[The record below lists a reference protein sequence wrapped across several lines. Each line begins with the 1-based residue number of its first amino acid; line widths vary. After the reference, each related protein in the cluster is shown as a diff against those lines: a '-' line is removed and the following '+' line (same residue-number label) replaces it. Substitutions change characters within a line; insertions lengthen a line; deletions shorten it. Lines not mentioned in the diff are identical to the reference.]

1 MAMRITTKMMQ
12 NTSIRNL
19 NVNKQRQEQ
28 LTNQM
33 ATGKKITRP
42 SDDPVTAIRALKLN
56 ASLDKIDQYY
66 ERNSKD
72 ARSWLDLTDKAIDT
86 VANILGGDDGMRAL
100 ITQAISE
107 YNEKKDI
114 SAIVKDLVSLAEEVY
129 SVGNADSAGRTL
141 FTGYRTDLPLAFIAD
156 KTEQYKIT
164 EQFTNL
170 DLDKMT
176 YVGTGCLK
184 ELNDGNFNSKDQ
196 ATNDYLMNTTEYDV
210 TTNEIYRFRLAYKNT
225 DVVKE
230 KMVEKIDPATGR
242 PEIGPDG
249 KPVMEVAKD
258 PNTGQTIYEPN
269 IKFEFGDFDKKNG
282 TTIYSINPVYDDS
295 VTPPQQIPTKDI
307 KFFESGTE
315 EAYMTVVN
323 DPDAVVYIASTGELL
338 LGSNVKQNVS
348 ELTHDTEIRISY
360 EKTNWKKNDLD
371 PVHYFYTERK
381 HEIQDRW
388 LEYNKNFLEDPTA
401 SGKQIIEYDIGNN
414 QTIRVNTT
422 ADELFTHDIGRD
434 IEELN
439 RMVDDAST
447 IEANLGVISDLIDS
461 GKYEGDDLKQLELEK
476 AALEKAK
483 TYTRDKVTA
492 RLKELLTVFDG
503 YIENVSTATTNCG
516 SRGSRLTLIQNRLGT
531 QQTNYKELVSENED
545 ADYAEL
551 TVQLGSVKMTYEAA
565 LSSIS
570 YVMQTSLLDY
580 IR

>member
-19 NVNKQRQEQ
+19 NVNKRYQEK

-56 ASLDKIDQYY
+56 ASLDKIDQYHD
-66 ERNSKD
+66 RNAKD
-72 ARSWLDLTDKAIDT
+72 AQSWLDLTDKAIST
-86 VANILGGDDGMRAL
+86 VFTALGGESGMREL
-100 ITQAISE
+100 INQAINE
-107 YNEKKDI
+107 YQDNKDI
-114 SAIVKDLVSLAEEVY
+114 GATVKQLLSLAQEIY
-129 SVGNADSAGRTL
+129 SVGNADSAGRSL

-156 KTEQYKIT
+156 KTENYKIT

-170 DLDKMT
+170 DVNKMT
-176 YVGTGCLK
+176 YVGSGCLK
-184 ELNDGNFNSKDQ
+184 ELNEGNFNSKDPN
-196 ATNDYLMNTTEYDV
+196 TGDYIMDTSEYDV
-210 TTNEIYRFRLAYKNT
+210 TTNEIYRFRLAYENT

-230 KMVEKIDPATGR
+230 QMTQTVDANGR
-242 PEIGPDG
+242 PQF
-249 KPVMEVAKD
+249 D
-258 PNTGQTIYEPN
+258 PNTGEPLMEIVKDPNDPTRTLYEPDV
-269 IKFEFGDFDKKNG
+269 KFEFGDFNSANG

-295 VTPPQQIPTKDI
+295 VPPNKLSKDI
-307 KFFESGTE
+307 QFFSSGTE
-315 EAYMTVVN
+315 EAYMT
-323 DPDAVVYIASTGELL
+323 VVYIASTGELL
-338 LGSNVKQNVS
+338 LGKNVKQSVS

-381 HEIQDRW
+381 HETQDRW
-388 LEYNKNFLEDPTA
+388 LKYNENFLADPTA

-434 IEELN
+434 VEELK
-439 RMVDDAST
+439 RMVDDESV
-447 IEANLGVISDLIDS
+447 IKDNLNKVKELIDS
-461 GKYEGDDLKQLELEK
+461 GKYTGDDLKQLELQK
-476 AALEKAK
+476 AALEKAE
-483 TYTRDKVTA
+483 TYSRDKVTS

-503 YIENVSTATTNCG
+503 YIENVNTATTNCG

>member
-19 NVNKQRQEQ
+19 NVNKRYQEK

-56 ASLDKIDQYY
+56 ASLDKIDQYHD
-66 ERNSKD
+66 RNAKD
-72 ARSWLDLTDKAIDT
+72 AQSWLDLTDKAIAT
-86 VANILGGDDGMRAL
+86 VDSIFTGEGGMRQL
-100 ITQAISE
+100 ITQAIAQYE
-107 YNEKKDI
+107 DDQDI
-114 SAIVKDLVSLAEEVY
+114 RTIVKQLVNFAEEVY
-129 SVGNADSAGRTL
+129 SVGNADSAGRTI

-156 KTEQYKIT
+156 KEETYKIT
-164 EQFTNL
+164 QQFTNL
-170 DLDKMT
+170 DMDKMT

-184 ELNDGNFNSKDQ
+184 ELNEGNFNAKDP
-196 ATNDYLMNTTEYDV
+196 ATGDYLMNTTEYDV
-210 TTNEIYRFRLAYKNT
+210 TTNGIYRFRLAYKNL

-230 KMVEKIDPATGR
+230 QMEQRVDANGR
-242 PEIGPDG
+242 PQF
-249 KPVMEVAKD
+249 D
-258 PNTGQTIYEPN
+258 PNTGEPIMDVVKDPNDPTRTLYEPGV
-269 IKFEFGDFDKKNG
+269 KFEFGDFNSANG
-282 TTIYSINPVYDDS
+282 TTIYSVNPVYDDA
-295 VTPPQQIPTKDI
+295 VPPNKISKDI
-307 KFFESGTE
+307 QFFSSGTE
-315 EAYMTVVN
+315 EAYMAAAK

-338 LGSNVKQNVS
+338 LGSNVKQTVS
-348 ELTHDTEIRISY
+348 ELTHDTEIRVSY

-371 PVHYFYTERK
+371 PIHYFYTERK

-388 LEYNKNFLEDPTA
+388 LKYNENFLADPTA

-414 QTIRVNTT
+414 QSIRVNTT
-422 ADELFTHDIGRD
+422 ADELFSHDIGRD
-434 IEELN
+434 VEELE
-439 RMVDDAST
+439 RMVDDYST
-447 IEANLGVISDLIDS
+447 IKANLEKISELIDS
-461 GKYEGDDLKQLELEK
+461 GKYTGDDLKQLELEK
-476 AALEKAK
+476 AALEKAQ
-483 TYTRDKVTA
+483 TYSSDKVTA

-503 YIENVSTATTNCG
+503 YIEDISVATTNCG